1 MFGLEVEKVG
11 DILLRSWV
19 SSDFVSFSYV
29 EVRFLVKHFELYF
42 LLWILQTYFNQNLDL
57 SFMEG
62 QVCISTEV
70 VSVETIEGI

>member
-62 QVCISTEV
+62 
-70 VSVETIEGI
+70 

>member
-42 LLWILQTYFNQNLDL
+42 LLWILQMSFNQDFDL